1 MVNKNPMFQELAR
14 IITTWLTNLGL
25 QPQAAAITAGI
36 SDFLIVLVLGVIL
49 YYITIYFII
58 RVIKRIA
65 SKTAGNWDDALLE
78 HKFFQRMAFLIPGI
92 LIYQSIPVTLDGFPG
107 FIATAQKLTHL
118 FIIIVFLFIINS
130 FLNAVYAMYQKSE
143 FARYHPIRGYIQ
155 IGKII
160 VFIVVFLLTLS
171 LLFNQSPLYLLTG
184 LGAFSAVLLLI
195 FKDPILGF
203 VGGLQLSANDMLRQG
218 DWISMPNSGAEGTVL
233 EISLTTVK
241 VQNFDKTISTLP
253 TYSLVSE
260 SFQNYRGM
268 EDSGV
273 RRLKRSISI
282 DMSSVKFCTQ
292 EMLDKFRKI
301 TILQDYIDRTEAELE
316 NYNKE
321 NNIDNSVF
329 INGHRQTNIGVFRAY
344 LEEYLAH
351 HPRVDKSSDLLVR
364 QLQPNS
370 SGIPIEVY
378 AFTLETGFIRY
389 EKVQSDIF
397 DHILAIVPQFELR
410 VFQSPTGE
418 DLRQSSAVHFGRNDL
433 PA

>member
-1 MVNKNPMFQELAR
+1 MFQELAR
-14 IITTWLTNLGL
+14 IIATGLTNLGL
-25 QPQAAAITAGI
+25 QPQVAAITAGI
-36 SDFLIVLVLGVIL
+36 SDFLIVLVLGIII
-49 YYITIYFII
+49 YYITKYIII

-65 SKTAGNWDDALLE
+65 LKTASNWDNALLE
-78 HKFFQRMAFLIPGI
+78 HKVFQRMALLIPGI
-92 LIYQSIPVTLDGFPG
+92 FIYQSIPVTVDGFPG
-107 FIATAQKLTHL
+107 FIAAALKLTHL
-118 FIIIVFLFIINS
+118 YIIIVFLLIINS

-143 FARYHPIRGYIQ
+143 FARFHPIRGYIQ

-160 VFIVVFLLTLS
+160 VFIVVFLLILS
-171 LLFNQSPLYLLTG
+171 LLFNQSPLYMLTG

-203 VGGLQLSANDMLRQG
+203 VGGIQLSANDMLRQG
-218 DWISMPNSGAEGTVL
+218 DWISMPKSGAEGTVL

-241 VQNFDKTISTLP
+241 VQNFDNTISTLP

-260 SFQNYRGM
+260 SFQNFRGM

-282 DMSSVKFCTQ
+282 DMSSVKFCTR

-301 TILQDYIDRTEAELE
+301 TILRDYIDRTEAELE
-316 NYNKE
+316 KYNRE
-321 NNIDNSVF
+321 NDIDNSVF
-329 INGHRQTNIGVFRAY
+329 VNGRRQTNIGVFRAY

-370 SGIPIEVY
+370 AGIPIEVY
-378 AFTLETGFIRY
+378 AFMLETGFIRY
-389 EKVQSDIF
+389 EKLQSDIF
-397 DHILAIVPQFELR
+397 DHLLAIVPQFELR

-418 DLRQSSAVHFGRNDL
+418 DLRQSKAVDFERR
-433 PA
+433 A

>member
-1 MVNKNPMFQELAR
+1 MFESFVKTVTLWLINAGISAETAAR
-14 IITTWLTNLGL
+14 
-25 QPQAAAITAGI
+25 TAGI
-36 SDFLIVLVLGVIL
+36 SDFILVLISCVAL
-49 YYITIYFII
+49 YYISKFII
-58 RVIKRIA
+58 NRVLKKIA
-65 SKTAGNWDDALLE
+65 AKTTSNWDDVLIE
-78 HKFFQRMAFLIPGI
+78 HKVFQRMAFLVPGI
-92 LIYQSIPVTLDGFPG
+92 LIYQSVPITLDDFPAL
-107 FIATAQKLTHL
+107 IPAALKLTNL
-118 FIIIVFLFIINS
+118 YIIVIFLLILNS
-130 FLNAVYAMYQKSE
+130 FLNAIYAMYQKSD
-143 FARYHPIRGYIQ
+143 FAMYHPIKGYIQ
-155 IGKII
+155 IAKIV
-160 VFIVVFLLTLS
+160 VFIVIFLLIIS
-171 LLFNQSPLYLLTG
+171 ILFNQSPFYMLTG

-203 VGGLQLSANDMLRQG
+203 VGGIQLSANDMVRQG
-218 DWISMPNSGAEGTVL
+218 DWISMPKFGADGTVL

-241 VQNFDKTISTLP
+241 VQNFDNTISTLP

-268 EDSGV
+268 KDSGV
-273 RRLKRSISI
+273 RRMKRSISI

-292 EMLDKFRKI
+292 QMLDKFRRI
-301 TILQDYIDRTEAELE
+301 TILQEYIDRTEAELE

-321 NNIDNSVF
+321 NNIDDSVF
-329 INGHRQTNIGVFRAY
+329 VNGKRQTNIGVFRAY

-351 HPRVDKSSDLLVR
+351 HPLVDNQSDLLVR

-370 SGIPIEVY
+370 SGIPIEIY

-397 DHILAIVPQFELR
+397 DHILAIVPQFDLR

-418 DLRQSSAVHFGRNDL
+418 DLKQSNAVYFERNDI

>member
-1 MVNKNPMFQELAR
+1 MFQELAR
-14 IITTWLTNLGL
+14 IIATGLTNLGL
-25 QPQAAAITAGI
+25 QPQVAAITAGI
-36 SDFLIVLVLGVIL
+36 SDFLIVLVLGIII
-49 YYITIYFII
+49 YYITKYIII

-65 SKTAGNWDDALLE
+65 LKTASNWDDALLE
-78 HKFFQRMAFLIPGI
+78 HKVFQRMVLLIPGI
-92 LIYQSIPVTLDGFPG
+92 FIYQSIPVTVDGFPG
-107 FIATAQKLTHL
+107 FIAAALKLTHL
-118 FIIIVFLFIINS
+118 YIIIVFLLIINA

-143 FARYHPIRGYIQ
+143 LARFHPLKGYMQ

-160 VFIVVFLLTLS
+160 VSIVVFLLILS

-195 FKDPILGF
+195 FKDPILGL
-203 VGGLQLSANDMLRQG
+203 VGGIQLSANDMVRQG

-241 VQNFDKTISTLP
+241 VQNFDNTISTLP

-260 SFQNYRGM
+260 SFQNFRGM

-282 DMSSVKFCTQ
+282 DMSSVKFCTR
-292 EMLDKFRKI
+292 EMLDRFRKI
-301 TILQDYIDRTEAELE
+301 TILRDYIDRTEAELE
-316 NYNKE
+316 KYNRE
-321 NNIDNSVF
+321 NDIDNSVF
-329 INGHRQTNIGVFRAY
+329 VNGRRQTNIGVFRAY

-351 HPRVDKSSDLLVR
+351 HPRVDKKSDLLVR

-370 SGIPIEVY
+370 AGIPIEVY

-397 DHILAIVPQFELR
+397 DHLLAIVPQFELR

-418 DLRQSSAVHFGRNDL
+418 DLRQSKADYFERR
-433 PA
+433 A

>member
-1 MVNKNPMFQELAR
+1 MFESVIRTITKWLITIGFEPDTAAR
-14 IITTWLTNLGL
+14 
-25 QPQAAAITAGI
+25 TAGI
-36 SDFLIVLVLGVIL
+36 SDFILVLISCVAF
-49 YYITIYFII
+49 YYISKFII
-58 RVIKRIA
+58 NRIFKRIA
-65 SKTAGNWDDALLE
+65 ARTTSNWDDVLIE
-78 HKFFQRMAFLIPGI
+78 HKVFQRMAFLVPGI
-92 LIYQSIPVTLDGFPG
+92 LIYQSISITLDDFPG
-107 FIATAQKLTHL
+107 LIPVALKLTNL
-118 FIIIVFLFIINS
+118 YITVIFLLIINS
-130 FLNAVYAMYQKSE
+130 FLNAVYAMYEKSE
-143 FARYHPIRGYIQ
+143 FAMYHPIKGYIQ
-155 IGKII
+155 IAKII
-160 VFIVVFLLTLS
+160 VFIVVFLLIIS
-171 LLFNQSPLYLLTG
+171 LLFNQSPLYMLTG

-203 VGGLQLSANDMLRQG
+203 VGGIQLSANDMVRQG
-218 DWISMPNSGAEGTVL
+218 DWISMPKFGADGTVL

-241 VQNFDKTISTLP
+241 VQNFDNTISTLP

-268 EDSGV
+268 KDSGV
-273 RRLKRSISI
+273 RRMKRSISI

-301 TILQDYIDRTEAELE
+301 TILQEYIDRTEAELE

-321 NNIDNSVF
+321 NNIDNTVF
-329 INGHRQTNIGVFRAY
+329 INGKRQTNIGVFRAY

-351 HPRVDKSSDLLVR
+351 HPLVDNKSDLLVR

-370 SGIPIEVY
+370 SGIPIEIY
-378 AFTLETGFIRY
+378 AFTLETGFIKY

-397 DHILAIVPQFELR
+397 DHILAIVPQFDLR

-418 DLRQSSAVHFGRNDL
+418 DLRQSNAVYFERSDI

>member
-1 MVNKNPMFQELAR
+1 MFEP
-14 IITTWLTNLGL
+14 IIRTITKWL
-25 QPQAAAITAGI
+25 ITIGFEPYTASRAAGI
-36 SDFLIVLVLGVIL
+36 SDFILVLISCVAF
-49 YYITIYFII
+49 YYISKFII
-58 RVIKRIA
+58 NRIFKRIA
-65 SKTAGNWDDALLE
+65 SRTTSNWDDVLIE
-78 HKFFQRMAFLIPGI
+78 HKVFQRMAFLVPGI
-92 LIYQSIPVTLDGFPG
+92 LIYQSISVTLDDFPG
-107 FIATAQKLTHL
+107 LIPAALKLTNL
-118 FIIIVFLFIINS
+118 YIIVIFLLIINS
-130 FLNAVYAMYQKSE
+130 FLNAVYAMYEKSE
-143 FARYHPIRGYIQ
+143 FALYHPIKGYIQ
-155 IGKII
+155 IGKIV
-160 VFIVVFLLTLS
+160 VFVIVFLLIIS
-171 LLFNQSPLYLLTG
+171 LLFNQSPLYMLTG

-203 VGGLQLSANDMLRQG
+203 VGGIQLSANDMVRQG
-218 DWISMPNSGAEGTVL
+218 DWISMPKFGADGTVL

-241 VQNFDKTISTLP
+241 VQNFDNTISTLP

-268 EDSGV
+268 KDSGV
-273 RRLKRSISI
+273 RRMKRSISI

-301 TILQDYIDRTEAELE
+301 TILQEYIDRTEAELE

-321 NNIDNSVF
+321 NKIDNTVF
-329 INGHRQTNIGVFRAY
+329 INGKRQTNIGVFRAY

-351 HPRVDKSSDLLVR
+351 HPLVDNKSDLLVR

-370 SGIPIEVY
+370 SGIPIEIY

-397 DHILAIVPQFELR
+397 DHILAIVPQFDLR

-418 DLRQSSAVHFGRNDL
+418 DLKQSNAVYFERSDI